1 MRIIVLFMLIFNVQF
16 SIAQI
21 NKDTSITVS
30 AGLGINRV
38 EERQKKITEF
48 ADSLNNYAG
57 GTLPYFLF
65 NECFDNQSNLWEGFH
80 SPVSLR
86 WRVLEQVHNKEALK
100 RILAQHDKR
109 LNRKCRY
116 DNGVNLEFTIPM
128 INKSFHQLLL
138 KRQRQLQTKAFG
150 HSTSI
155 DNWFGEEKKFD
166 NGFDVNQYDGDFVGI
181 KWKY

>member
-1 MRIIVLFMLIFNVQF
+1 MKIILLFTLIFNVQS

-30 AGLGINRV
+30 AGVGINRV

-48 ADSLNNYAG
+48 ADSLNNYTV

-109 LNRKCRY
+109 LKRKCRY
-116 DNGVNLEFTIPM
+116 DKGAYPEFTIPM
-128 INKSFHQLLL
+128 IKKSFRQLLR
-138 KRQRQLQTKAFG
+138 KRQRQL
-150 HSTSI
+150 
-155 DNWFGEEKKFD
+155 
-166 NGFDVNQYDGDFVGI
+166 
-181 KWKY
+181 